1 MTKHEM
7 RVKMKALYV
16 AKFIAE
22 NHIMLMKMPGVI
34 GLVQAV
40 HIRVK
45 AQTMTQVPAKL
56 FRHDKPELDKRRWKR
71 YNRKQMRGACLAAVG
86 TQ

>member
-34 GLVQAV
+34 VGLPIINQLQAV
-40 HIRVK
+40 
-45 AQTMTQVPAKL
+45 AQTPAKL

-71 YNRKQMRGACLAAVG
+71 YNRKKMKGAYLVTAN

>member
-1 MTKHEM
+1 MPKHEM
-7 RVKMKALYV
+7 RVKMKALYI

-22 NHIMLMKMPGVI
+22 NHIMLMKMPSI
-34 GLVQAV
+34 ISPVQAV
-40 HIRVK
+40 HIRAK
-45 AQTMTQVPAKL
+45 AQAMAQTPAKL

-71 YNRKQMRGACLAAVG
+71 YNRKQMKGAYLVTTN